1 MRPHSAR
8 SPRAAAR
15 SRATWG
21 SSLGAVERAW
31 PTEMPPVTKTGGVTH
46 GEAFVIYY
54 GLIATHDVD
63 RRAEL
68 FVQYLARDSGRIA
81 NSAAWVDEIERAIER
96 DLDAEASA
104 AEAVVVA
111 PMGAQVDAR
120 LAVSDAD
127 AGPLAKRDG
136 GRAP

>member
-1 MRPHSAR
+1 M
-8 SPRAAAR
+8 
-15 SRATWG
+15 
-21 SSLGAVERAW
+21 
-31 PTEMPPVTKTGGVTH
+31 
-46 GEAFVIYY
+46 IYY